1 MKVHITNIYGTK
13 DTNIS
18 IHNRMARLGKSL
30 GFYEMGIYRY
40 PVATDSPEG
49 LDKRLDGIIAAVE
62 PDDIVIF
69 QLPTGNGIE
78 YEKKL
83 YQKIRAY
90 NNVRTALVFHNLAD
104 YEDLSFF
111 NQSEIVVCYTEL
123 EKNEIKSKGINYSR
137 FIRANLKNCSD
148 DILENYL
155 IEMTELPDIKKAET
169 LPDGYE
175 NMIHVGMGL
184 HDKTGRYSALVGGT
198 MLSVLINT
206 RQKVCFHI
214 FHDETL
220 SYINKVRLINTAMK
234 NGGYV
239 MLHEMNAKD
248 FELDNEFLNMYT
260 IGTLFRLV
268 MPEKL
273 DYLDKLIYLDA
284 DLLFTMDIDEL
295 WSIDISKYSLAAVRD
310 IIFDHGISLPDIVK
324 DGSVKKEN
332 YFNAGVLYL
341 NLKKIREKGSLFSL
355 AFDFFDAYK
364 NTSLPDQDAL
374 NYLFSDDTLFISDK
388 YNIDVLHYRKDHSE
402 LNEGMIY
409 HYKGQNYINFFNPTE
424 YDKYY
429 YNIRQQTEWGYD
441 IIEEDMFRGYGSLND
456 KINMLQKLLKKITE
470 NNIRKIYYGANTFAM
485 NNIVNLIAPKDG
497 DYCILT
503 DSINADGKMYGLP
516 VKDKKSIESE
526 EEGTFVVLVL
536 PEAEKGNGL
545 RYLESIGLT
554 NGGEYFVIPRL
565 LTAEQGGYW
574 V

>member
-123 EKNEIKSKGINYSR
+123 EKNEIKSKGINFSH
-137 FIRANLKNCSD
+137 FIRADLKNCSD
-148 DILENYL
+148 DILEKYL
-155 IEMTELPDIKKAET
+155 IEMTELPNVKKAES

-220 SYINKVRLINTAMK
+220 SYINKV
-234 NGGYV
+234 
-239 MLHEMNAKD
+239 
-248 FELDNEFLNMYT
+248 
-260 IGTLFRLV
+260 
-268 MPEKL
+268 
-273 DYLDKLIYLDA
+273 
-284 DLLFTMDIDEL
+284 
-295 WSIDISKYSLAAVRD
+295 
-310 IIFDHGISLPDIVK
+310 
-324 DGSVKKEN
+324 
-332 YFNAGVLYL
+332 
-341 NLKKIREKGSLFSL
+341 
-355 AFDFFDAYK
+355 
-364 NTSLPDQDAL
+364 
-374 NYLFSDDTLFISDK
+374 
-388 YNIDVLHYRKDHSE
+388 
-402 LNEGMIY
+402 
-409 HYKGQNYINFFNPTE
+409 
-424 YDKYY
+424 
-429 YNIRQQTEWGYD
+429 
-441 IIEEDMFRGYGSLND
+441 
-456 KINMLQKLLKKITE
+456 
-470 NNIRKIYYGANTFAM
+470 
-485 NNIVNLIAPKDG
+485 
-497 DYCILT
+497 
-503 DSINADGKMYGLP
+503 
-516 VKDKKSIESE
+516 
-526 EEGTFVVLVL
+526 
-536 PEAEKGNGL
+536 
-545 RYLESIGLT
+545 
-554 NGGEYFVIPRL
+554 
-565 LTAEQGGYW
+565 
-574 V
+574 